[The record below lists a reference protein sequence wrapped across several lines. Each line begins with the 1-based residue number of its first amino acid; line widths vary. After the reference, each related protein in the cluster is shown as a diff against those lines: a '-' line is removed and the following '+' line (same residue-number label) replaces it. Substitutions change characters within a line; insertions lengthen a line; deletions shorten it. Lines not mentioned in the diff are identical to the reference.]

1 MPEKKSLIVVGGPTA
16 AGKSAVAIALAKIYD
31 SEIINADSR
40 QVYAE
45 LNIGVNKPSAEELG
59 QIPHHLLGHV
69 SIHQEY
75 NAGLYE
81 RDALDVIHSVLNR
94 KNTAVLVGGTG
105 LYIKA
110 VIQGLDEFPQIS
122 PEIKKELREL
132 YALYGLEFIQQR
144 LIDVDPEYAAEVDL
158 HNPMRILRA
167 LEVTLSSGEKYSSLR
182 ARNSKNRNF
191 EIIPVF
197 IGKDRTELYKLIDE
211 RVDLMV
217 EKGLKKEAFSLSSYK
232 QLKALQTVGYTEW
245 FDYFEGK
252 LSESETISKIK
263 QHTRN
268 YAKRQWT
275 WWKPWAWP
283 GFESSQLDQIQRY
296 IDLK

>member
-40 QVYAE
+40 QVYSE
-45 LNIGVNKPSAEELG
+45 LNIGVNKPSAEELE

-81 RDALDVIHSVLNR
+81 RDALDVIHSVLKR

-122 PEIKKELREL
+122 PEIKKELREW
-132 YALYGLEFIQQR
+132 YALYGLEFIQHR

-197 IGKDRTELYKLIDE
+197 IGKDRTELYKIIDE

-217 EKGLKKEAFSLSSYK
+217 EKGLKKEAFSLSAYK

-252 LSESETISKIK
+252 LSESEAISKIK

-283 GFESSQLDQIQRY
+283 GFEASQLDQIQRY